1 MNSNVRG
8 LIRLCLI
15 SSGPCHFDDRIM
27 MPQHSLCL
35 TCNLCCH
42 FVQTSLNFLTYWRV
56 KKHQHCMGKCVIY
69 VVTEMQSEESGV
81 INHNY
86 VFLCSAC
93 VWRWCRLRSA
103 LTCKPDP
110 TGDMERSIKPR
121 TDWWMTKV
129 CLKVTI
135 SSFLSFYRSFSLL
148 SFSFPPPD

>member
-1 MNSNVRG
+1 MNSDACG
-8 LIRLCLI
+8 LIRVCLI
-15 SSGPCHFDDRIM
+15 SPGPCNFDDRIT

-35 TCNLCCH
+35 TCNLCCKPPW
-42 FVQTSLNFLTYWRV
+42 TFLLTEGI
-56 KKHQHCMGKCVIY
+56 KKHQHCIGKCVIY

-93 VWRWCRLRSA
+93 VWRWCRLCSA

-110 TGDMERSIKPR
+110 TRDMEKSIKPR

-135 SSFLSFYRSFSLL
+135 SSFLSFYRFFSLL